1 MIFLSYIVII
11 FGYLAPLV
19 FILGIA
25 YRIWNWSHRPA
36 GFSWGL
42 FPKPTKW
49 TVTSVLFGR
58 ILALPT
64 LIKSSREV
72 LILALVMHFA
82 ILASIF
88 LHLEL
93 FTSLSTETI
102 IDIIGSSAGTVGVV
116 LVGYFILRR
125 VFVKETQE
133 ISAFS
138 DYFWLSFLLIIIVL
152 GTYLRVGDVVAP
164 DAYRTFATSLITL
177 SPTLPPA
184 NPLFLIHA
192 LLGEIY
198 LMYIVSGKM
207 MHSIGWLFTQYILV
221 KERR

>member
-25 YRIWNWSHRPA
+25 YRIWNWSHRPT

-64 LIKSSREV
+64 LVKSSKEV

-93 FTSLSTETI
+93 FTSLARETI
-102 IDIIGSSAGTVGVV
+102 IDIVGSSAGIVGVV
-116 LVGYFILRR
+116 LVGYFVLRR
-125 VFVKETQE
+125 VFVKETRE

-138 DYFWLSFLLIIIVL
+138 DYFWLSFLLIIVVL
-152 GTYLRVGDVVAP
+152 GVYLRVGDVVTP
-164 DAYRTFATSLITL
+164 EEYRTFATSLITL
-177 SPTLPPA
+177 NPTLPPA